1 MLSIIK
7 IKLMSFKKYI
17 LLIIA
22 ATFFSIIS
30 FLLVVTK
37 INPEN
42 TTVIGFILFYLSLFF
57 TLCGVITLFMI
68 AFRWIFIRN
77 LALFSNITKSFRQGI
92 LFSTTAVLFL
102 LLKSISLLRWW
113 NVVLIIGLIIG
124 IELFATSRKIKRS

>member
-1 MLSIIK
+1 
-7 IKLMSFKKYI
+7 MSFKKYI